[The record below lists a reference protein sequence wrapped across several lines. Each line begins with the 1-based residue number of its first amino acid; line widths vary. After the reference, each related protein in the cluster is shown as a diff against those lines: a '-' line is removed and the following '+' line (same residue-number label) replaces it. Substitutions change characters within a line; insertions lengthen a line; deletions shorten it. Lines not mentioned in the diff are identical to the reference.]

1 MIASLVHGT
10 TQNSQLFLWIL
21 YTVAVYFICYP
32 YVSIS
37 EKSIPSPPLI
47 IDIYILAGILT

>member
-32 YVSIS
+32 YVSVS